1 VALDSV
7 NRLGDSSPRPEGMQL
22 ATMLRC
28 FAAVVHYPHHFAT
41 VPTYETWGGRES
53 RALQVTLPLGPF
65 FPFSFS
71 TATRRFVPCGC

>member
-1 VALDSV
+1 MRVDTPWHLV
-7 NRLGDSSPRPEGMQL
+7 NTPARPEGMQL

-28 FAAVVHYPHHFAT
+28 FAAVADSSHHIAT

-65 FPFSFS
+65 PRFLFSP
-71 TATRRFVPCGC
+71 ATRRFVPCGC